1 MPALRFARMTLSQSR
16 LDHRP
21 NRPADRGSI
30 TIASGLCDA
39 PLPGHNLSFEVL
51 VTTAA
56 QAKGTKKNLPIAS
69 PPQAL
74 DALAGLLRGRPMLP
88 LLLAGAAAV
97 AVLVALLLW
106 AREPEYRVLFS
117 NLSEA
122 DGGQVIGE
130 LDKRGVP
137 YRLGEGGHTI
147 MVPAER
153 MNALRLQL
161 AEQGL
166 PKGGSV
172 GFELLD
178 KQAFGISQFA
188 EHLNY
193 QRGLEGELAR
203 TIESLGPVAHAR
215 VHLVMAKDSV
225 FARDREAARAS
236 VTLALQPGRELGQS
250 QVSAIIHLVTAS
262 VPELAVDGVTVVDQ
276 SGRLLSRSHESDGL
290 DDAKLDYVSEIERS
304 YQRRIEEILTPLL
317 GSTNVHAR
325 VVAQVDFSVR
335 ESTAERYAPN
345 QDANAAAV
353 RSQQT
358 SERLSQAGEGGRG
371 VPGALTNSPPNTP
384 APTRANAPTPAPGSA
399 NANNATATASTSEA
413 GKALQS
419 ERMVNYEVDRDVEHV
434 KSSLGNIQRLTAA
447 VVVNYRTVM
456 KDGTPSSEP
465 LSKEELAGINDL
477 VRQAM
482 GFTESRGDTL
492 QVINSPFVEERT
504 DLAEL
509 PWWRTPEAYNLA
521 MSALRYLLVGFAAF
535 MLWRRVLKPMQQR
548 ATESGR
554 RELMALS
561 DQDLDLTPD
570 TLPAGDMVAS
580 PGSPARPALP
590 RKSALY
596 EQNMESLK
604 RLATEDPRLVAMIV
618 RGWMKKND

>member
-1 MPALRFARMTLSQSR
+1 MTLSQSR
-16 LDHRP
+16 QGLRAF
-21 NRPADRGSI
+21 RPAGCGPI
-30 TIASGLCDA
+30 TIASGLCNA
-39 PLPGHNLSFEVL
+39 PSSGQNPSFEVF

-56 QAKGTKKNLPIAS
+56 QAKGAKKNLPIATA
-69 PPQAL
+69 PTRPL
-74 DALAGLLRGRPMLP
+74 EALAALMRGRPMLP

-106 AREPEYRVLFS
+106 AREPDYRVLFS

-130 LDKRGVP
+130 LDKRNVP

-147 MVPAER
+147 LVPAER

-166 PKGGSV
+166 PKGGSI

-225 FARDREAARAS
+225 FARDHEAARAS
-236 VTLALQPGRELGQS
+236 VTLQLQPGRELGQG
-250 QVSAIIHLVTAS
+250 QVSAIIHLVTSS
-262 VPELAVDGVTVVDQ
+262 VPELAVDAVTVVDQ
-276 SGRLLSRSHESDGL
+276 NGRLLSRSHAADGL
-290 DDAKLDYVSEIERS
+290 DDTKLEYVSEVEGT
-304 YQRRIEEILTPLL
+304 YQRRIEEILAPLL
-317 GSTNVHAR
+317 GSRNVHAR
-325 VVAQVDFSVR
+325 VVAQMDFSTR

-345 QDANAAAV
+345 QEEKRAAV

-358 SERLSQAGEGGRG
+358 SERMLQGSDSGRG

-384 APTRANAPTPAPGSA
+384 PPTRATAPTPAPGSA
-399 NANNATATASTSEA
+399 NANSANANTASATPASGA
-413 GKALQS
+413 AASDKPLQT

-434 KSSLGNIQRLTAA
+434 KSSLGDIQRLAVA

-456 KDGTPSSEP
+456 KDGKPVTEA

-482 GFTESRGDTL
+482 GYTESRGDTL
-492 QVINSPFVEERT
+492 QVLNSPFVDEDT
-504 DLAEL
+504 EL
-509 PWWRTPEAYNLA
+509 GETPWWRTPEAYNLG
-521 MSALRYLLVGFAAF
+521 MGLLRYLLVAVVAF
-535 MLWRRVLKPMQQR
+535 VLWQRVIKPMQRR
-548 ATESGR
+548 ASESGQR
-554 RELMALS
+554 GLMALDEHDAELTSTGAAS
-561 DQDLDLTPD
+561 DALID
-570 TLPAGDMVAS
+570 G
-580 PGSPARPALP
+580 PARPALP

-604 RLATEDPRLVAMIV
+604 RLATDDPRLVAMIV
-618 RGWMKKND
+618 RGWMKKHD

>member
-1 MPALRFARMTLSQSR
+1 MMLSQSR
-16 LDHRP
+16 QGLRAFRP
-21 NRPADRGSI
+21 TGRGPI
-30 TIASGLCDA
+30 TIASGLCNA
-39 PLPGHNLSFEVL
+39 PSSGKNPSLEVF
-51 VTTAA
+51 VTTVA

-69 PPQAL
+69 PVRSL
-74 DALAGLLRGRPMLP
+74 DAFTAQLRAQPMLP

-106 AREPEYRVLFS
+106 AKEPEYRVLFS

-130 LDKRGVP
+130 LDKRNVP

-147 MVPAER
+147 MVPADR

-166 PKGGSV
+166 PKGGSI

-236 VTLALQPGRELGQS
+236 VTLALQPGRELGQG
-250 QVSAIIHLVTAS
+250 QVSAIIHLVTSS

-276 SGRLLSRSHESDGL
+276 NGRLLSRSHAADGL
-290 DDAKLDYVSEIERS
+290 DDTKLEYVSEVEGT
-304 YQRRIEEILTPLL
+304 YQRRIEEILAPLL
-317 GSTNVHAR
+317 GRRNVHAR
-325 VVAQVDFSVR
+325 VVAQMDFSTR

-345 QDANAAAV
+345 QDTKNAAV
-353 RSQQT
+353 RSQQS
-358 SERLSQAGEGGRG
+358 SERMLQGSDAGRG

-384 APTRANAPTPAPGSA
+384 PPTRATAPTPAPGTSS
-399 NANNATATASTSEA
+399 NTASTAAASSTSQA
-413 GKALQS
+413 GKSLQT
-419 ERMVNYEVDRDVEHV
+419 EHMVNYEVDRDVEHV
-434 KSSLGNIQRLTAA
+434 KSSLGNIQRLAVA

-456 KDGTPSSEP
+456 KDGAPSSEP

-482 GFTESRGDTL
+482 GYTESRGDTL
-492 QVINSPFVEERT
+492 QVLNSPFVDEQAQ
-504 DLAEL
+504 LGEL
-509 PWWRTPEAYNLA
+509 PWWRTPEAYNLG
-521 MSALRYLLVGFAAF
+521 MGLLRYLLVAIVAF
-535 MLWRRVLKPMQQR
+535 VLWQRVLKPMQRR
-548 ATESGR
+548 AAESGQR
-554 RELMALS
+554 GLLALGEG
-561 DQDLDLTPD
+561 DMELTP
-570 TLPAGDMVAS
+570 AS
-580 PGSPARPALP
+580 ASADALIDAPARPALP

-604 RLATEDPRLVAMIV
+604 RLATDDPRLVAMIV
-618 RGWMKKND
+618 RGWMKKHD

>member
-1 MPALRFARMTLSQSR
+1 VR
-16 LDHRP
+16 
-21 NRPADRGSI
+21 
-30 TIASGLCDA
+30 
-39 PLPGHNLSFEVL
+39 

-56 QAKGTKKNLPIAS
+56 QAKGTKKNLPIAAV
-69 PPQAL
+69 PRPL

-88 LLLAGAAAV
+88 LLLAGAATV
-97 AVLVALLLW
+97 AILVALLLW

-117 NLSEA
+117 SLGEA

-147 MVPAER
+147 LVPAER
-153 MNALRLQL
+153 VNALRLQL

-203 TIESLGPVAHAR
+203 TIESLGPIAQAR

-236 VTLALQPGRELGQS
+236 VTLTLQPGRELGQS
-250 QVSAIIHLVTAS
+250 QVSAIIHLVTSS

-276 SGRLLSRSHESDGL
+276 NGRLLSRSHAGNGL
-290 DDAKLDYVSEIERS
+290 DDSRLEYVNEIERG
-304 YQRRIEEILTPLL
+304 YQRRIEEILAPLL
-317 GSTNVHAR
+317 GSSNVHAR
-325 VVAQVDFSVR
+325 VTAQVDFAQR
-335 ESTAERYAPN
+335 ESTAERYSPN
-345 QDANAAAV
+345 QDSNAASV

-358 SERLSQAGEGGRG
+358 SERLAAGSDSGRG
-371 VPGALTNSPPNTP
+371 VPGALSNSPPNTP
-384 APTRANAPTPAPGSA
+384 APTRATAPTVPGTPASSDSKQAAKP
-399 NANNATATASTSEA
+399 
-413 GKALQS
+413 LQT

-434 KSSLGNIQRLTAA
+434 KSSLGNVQRLTAA
-447 VVVNYRTVM
+447 VVVNYRSVI
-456 KDGTPSSEP
+456 KDGAASSEP

-482 GFTESRGDTL
+482 GFSESRGDTL
-492 QVINSPFVEERT
+492 QVINSPFVEEHSA
-504 DLAEL
+504 LAEL
-509 PWWRTPEAYNLA
+509 PWWRTPGAYDLG
-521 MSALRYLLVGFAAF
+521 MGLLRYLLVGIAAF
-535 MLWRRVLKPMQQR
+535 LLWRKVLKPMQQR
-548 ATESGR
+548 AAQSAQH
-554 RELMALS
+554 ELMALS
-561 DQDLDLTPD
+561 GQDLELTED
-570 TLPAGDMVAS
+570 NLPASTALATVG
-580 PGSPARPALP
+580 GPARPALP

-604 RLATEDPRLVAMIV
+604 QLATEDPRLVAMIV